1 MAFVNQ
7 NYCNLKESYL
17 FSQIAHKVA
26 EFTAAHP
33 EKKIIKMGIGDVT
46 LPLAPAVIEAMQK
59 QLPKWALRKPSA
71 AMARNRA
78 MIFCTKL
85 LPDIMQLW
93 RIRCQ

>member
-46 LPLAPAVIEAMQK
+46 LPL
-59 QLPKWALRKPSA
+59 
-71 AMARNRA
+71 
-78 MIFCTKL
+78 
-85 LPDIMQLW
+85 

>member
-33 EKKIIKMGIGDVT
+33 EKKIIKMRN
-46 LPLAPAVIEAMQK
+46 LAAGSC
-59 QLPKWALRKPSA
+59 RY
-71 AMARNRA
+71 
-78 MIFCTKL
+78 
-85 LPDIMQLW
+85 
-93 RIRCQ
+93 